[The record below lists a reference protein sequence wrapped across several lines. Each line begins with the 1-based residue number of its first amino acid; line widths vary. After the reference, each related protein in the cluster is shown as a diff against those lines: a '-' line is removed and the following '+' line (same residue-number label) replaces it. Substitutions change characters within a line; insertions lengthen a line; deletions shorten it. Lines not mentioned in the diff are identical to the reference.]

1 MVMIKLY
8 IISGMSGAGKSQALK
23 IFEDFGFFCID
34 NMPIQMVLNFVDI
47 CLESSDDKY
56 KNIAISIDSRAGE
69 SLTYFESVLIALK
82 GKNVEYKVIFLDASD
97 SILLRRYSETR
108 HRHPLEGGSLIEGI
122 MRERKVIDGIFKIA
136 DEIVDTTGVNVI
148 ELKELISVLIGVCQ
162 CKEQYLSISILSFG
176 YKYGIPSNADIVYDV
191 RFLANPNYVYGLK
204 FKTGNDKAVKDYIE
218 VQKEFKVFFSIFSK
232 LISTTLSFYIK
243 EGKSYLTIA
252 IGCTGGKHRS
262 VFTAIKLAEF
272 LRNKKYKVKLNHR
285 DIFIL

>member
-1 MVMIKLY
+1 
-8 IISGMSGAGKSQALK
+8 MSGAGKSQALK

-69 SLTYFESVLIALK
+69 TLTYFESVLIALK
-82 GKNVEYKVIFLDASD
+82 GKNVECKVIFLDASD

-108 HRHPLEGGSLIEGI
+108 HRHPLESGSLIEGI

-162 CKEQYLSISILSFG
+162 CREQYLSISILSFG